1 MTSLY
6 VGPEDIYGGNL
17 KLILGLVWTLIRQY
31 QIRSSGRDVS
41 TKNAMLAW
49 TGTLL
54 PEHSVRNF
62 TTDWNS
68 GLALCALVEH
78 IKPGSCPDYSNLN
91 PQNGLANC
99 ELGIRLA
106 EEHFAIPR
114 ILEAAALSNPD
125 VDELSVMT
133 YISYFCK
140 PANENLMR
148 WLRETL
154 PDRNITNLTTDW
166 NSGINL
172 AYLVDAVGSGIL
184 PKCRQMDPADAIE
197 NLVQAMH
204 VAEEHLQVKPFIKA
218 SLMADPTVDEL
229 NVAIYL
235 SQLQG
240 SKLVPP
246 KGSTILCSGSGLSR
260 AFVGRPANFQ
270 VDGAG
275 MSGEPIISAVMKGQ
289 KTSLPVTVSKEPNGV
304 FLVTYTPSVS
314 GKLSLEIKWAGPKVV
329 SEKHYSV
336 EVVDPGSFVINSNN
350 FMPGQLAKL
359 GKPVVMEAKGLQ
371 DMADLVVT
379 IQHPD
384 GQTEVAKVVS
394 KGPGSAE
401 VSYVPVRLGSDDVIV
416 TLAAQSVPGSPFKVV
431 VVDPSQCS
439 VSVRDPPTG
448 HFLVARKEATLAI
461 TGNTQGLKVVAKSSN
476 REQELSITPQGNNLS
491 FCKYVPL
498 DVGQHIV
505 SVTCEGENI
514 KGSPLHLSVSDTSKV
529 VMGSVPKYLQIG
541 APAVIKVGTKDA
553 GPGQLEC
560 TSSNTAIVV
569 ATVANGGDQDLYTVK
584 LLPVAIGDVEVHL
597 TWGAGIV
604 PSTPF
609 TVCVCDASQCSA
621 YGHGLTSGTG
631 KVGEQFD
638 FTVQATHAGHG
649 ELVVRV
655 QGPKTMYLGELKFS
669 VDGTYNVR
677 FITYE
682 IGKHA
687 IDVRWAGVPI
697 PNSPYTVD
705 FTKGVDASHFVA
717 TGDGLGTCV
726 ALKPAKCLLVG
737 PVGDLVKSGLL
748 HVNLLGHGFES
759 KLVSSS
765 AFKPT
770 PGEALVTVT
779 ESKKGTYE
787 LLYSVPVAGQFS
799 LSITIDEAPVP
810 GSPFQ
815 VHSLPSPDASKCKS
829 YGNAIENPLAQVMGQ
844 PLEFNIL
851 CSGPGL
857 TKAVTGLPAT
867 FRMDGARLLTREP
880 KVFATDQTTS
890 LPVTIAQEQNG
901 VFQATYTPVVAGNLS
916 LDIEWEGAKS
926 RHYNVRITDLRSFAI
941 TSKYFMPGQLAK
953 IDKPV
958 IMEVKGLEKT
968 ADLSVTILHRN
979 AKTEVGKVIS
989 TEAGTAEVSY
999 TPVEVGIDEIIV
1011 QLMGCTVPG
1020 SPFKVLV
1027 ADPSKYS
1034 VSATTKPLIVM
1045 KETTCTII
1053 GGDSQALK
1061 ASAKSQNHIQDL
1073 LVLPR
1078 SKETSVTKY
1087 TPTEVGQ
1094 HTIYVMCN
1102 DEHIKGSPLNLS
1114 ASDPSKCILMDALPK
1129 YLQLGTTASIKIG
1142 TKGAGP
1148 GELECTSSNTP
1159 VATAM
1164 ITKSDQDH
1172 YVLKVIAIAM
1182 GETLLHLVW
1191 AEFEVPPGPFTV
1203 SVCDATQCSVYGRGL
1218 TSGVGKTGVPFDFTV
1233 RTTQAGPGELIV
1245 KVQGPKAVYTAK
1257 ATKTNVDIYEV
1268 SFVASEIGQHLIDVK
1283 WGDASI
1289 PNSPYTINVIE
1300 GVDASQFT
1308 LTANNTCIALQPV
1321 NCVLVGPVG
1330 DLVKNGLLQVKL
1342 RGQGFE
1348 SKLVGPLEFK
1358 PVATEAQV
1366 SITETKKGTYKIQYF
1381 APRPG
1386 QFLLSTRIDGID
1398 IPGSPFHIKAL
1409 PLSDASSCVCYGSAL
1424 ENRLACLLGKAMEFN
1439 VDLTKAGRGTLA
1451 ARAVNCNCKISITKQ
1466 ERKIYLVRLEPRES
1480 GIHTIEVLWGD
1491 APIPGSPFVFTVTDP
1506 SSIVI
1511 SDLPSKEY
1519 VAKVGTPFAFSVN
1532 MGSLDTSLLKTE
1544 MKLSNGIVEPCVV
1557 SNGLSNGI
1565 VKVSYT
1571 PNNAGEMEL
1580 LVSYGQVNLLTSTV
1594 KYAIIN
1600 LSQIQVAQPTKY
1612 FRIKDSVK
1620 FTVSGLSQVDPKLSI
1635 KAVHSELDV
1644 AAKVT
1649 FGSTIAQ
1656 FVPKHLGK
1664 YVISV
1669 MYSNHHVNGSPFF
1682 VLVSDPDACIII
1694 SPPPAEV
1701 HVGEMASIIVDT
1713 SKAGPGEL
1721 LCSPVSSPKELL
1733 VSVQTVK
1740 NKQGCILFSSDT
1752 VGTSEMVVTWAGYP
1766 VTSFV
1771 HVVNF
1776 VDASKASWTY
1786 GHSNTIVLGESVD
1799 FTVDCSESGQGKPE
1813 FKAIGPKGIYSIEG
1827 GTDTRMGF
1835 YTAVLKPLQLG
1846 SHEIQCY
1853 LAGKPVG
1860 TKVELDVVRN
1870 ITSFSATMISEWF
1883 ESLVAGK
1890 PSEVIIRLSEPGLV
1904 NKGLLKMECTSDT
1917 MPIGDPRLPK
1927 LTIKDNNDGTYLLRL
1942 LAPDPGQYFFHI
1954 DWFKKPISGS
1964 PFAILIKSRP
1974 DATRCISLGRCLN
1987 KTTVLLNLPVEFTV
2001 DTTDAGY
2008 GKLTAVATDPQQRGV
2023 RVSIVEERDKRTLHH
2038 IKLIPK
2044 VIGCYTVIVAWDG
2057 AIIPGS
2063 PFKFNA
2069 IDPSRCIVSQFPNG
2083 SIPLR
2088 QMLNFTVDTNMAG
2101 ISSLIVMVKENHN
2114 KPVAMKVITASNNIS
2129 EYCYKAKKVGTI
2141 SFDIF
2146 YGENLL
2152 NQCPF
2157 KVVVVD
2163 PSQCNLSI
2171 KEPPPGK
2178 SLIVKK
2184 EVIFSLSGSNQDV
2197 HIIVKSQ
2204 NSEQELPI
2212 ISHSESLS
2220 FCLYTPAEIGQHTV
2234 HVTSGGV
2241 NMKESPLAIT
2251 VIDPSMCILNTVPKY
2266 LLLGTPA
2273 IVAITT
2279 RGAGPG
2285 QLECSSSNNSV
2296 AIASVTKNEQDL
2308 YSLTLT
2314 PLSIGEAAVSVSWGQ
2329 CSIPSTPFTVC
2340 VCDATQCS
2348 IYGRG
2353 LTSGVGKTGVPF
2365 DFTVRTTQAGPGE
2378 LMVKVQGPKAVYTA
2392 NVIKTND
2399 DTFSVTF
2406 TTPDVGQYMIDVR
2419 WAGFPI
2425 PHSPYKVDF
2434 TKRTDVSSFTAT
2446 GSGMRTCVALRPAK
2460 CSLIGSAG
2468 DLLKK
2473 RLLQVKLSGEGFE
2486 SKVVVPSELKPIAT
2500 EALVSIVESK
2510 KGTYEILYCTPKA
2523 GQYSLSITV
2532 DEAEIPG
2539 SPFRIQSLPPP
2550 NAMQCS
2556 AYGSAIERPV
2566 SHILGNS
2573 IEFKVDASKAGT
2585 GTLTTKAANTSCKI
2599 FITQEENQVYS
2610 IRVDPKEGN
2619 QLTIEV
2625 LWDDVPIPGSPFSF
2639 SVIDLASVVLD
2650 DILNAKEYVSKVG
2663 EPFVTGL
2670 KLGSLDASF
2679 LKAEAKLSNGKIEP
2693 VIISDK
2699 LPDGTVKLT
2708 YVPNDIG
2715 GFQLLLSYAQNNL
2728 LKSVLKYSAVN
2739 MTALQVT
2746 SPAGYCQLK
2755 EHVTFTVDGVQQ
2767 GDQKLSIT
2775 AVHKAHNAAVKATYE
2790 RNTAVAQFAPK
2801 CVGEYV
2807 VSTMYG
2813 NYHINGSPFLVTVTD
2828 PDACVVTSPP
2838 PSVVHIND
2846 PATLIVDTS
2855 KAGPGELGCSPIS
2868 AADSQAVQV
2877 RIVRN
2882 KQDCCVLSS
2891 NSVCTSSMVVTWAG
2905 YPIPSSPLMVNFV
2918 DASKAKWTC
2927 GHNMDCGVV
2936 MLGESVPFTI
2946 DCSESGQGKPVVDV
2960 MGPSGSY
2967 VVPLDEDKQKGFYVA
2982 LLKPSE
2988 LGKHVVKMSLAG
3000 RTLGAPLEFD
3010 VIQSSS
3016 LSTITVASEG
3026 IVSVCARQLCEIKM
3040 NMSEPGLVKKGFLTV
3055 ECTSDTMPIGDPR
3068 LPKLTIKDNNDGT
3081 YLLQV
3086 LGQEPGQY
3094 SLHLTL
3100 LKKPITGSPFTLI
3113 VRSPPDASKCI
3124 LSDKF
3129 PEGTTV
3135 LLTTPVEFSID
3146 TTDAGYG
3153 ALDVVVTDPL
3163 HRTNKVAPTEVHGN
3177 RTLHHLKF
3185 APTIVGDHTVN
3196 LTWDGVG
3203 IPRSPLQ
3210 INAIDPSQ
3218 CIVSFMT
3225 DSIPLG
3231 KTLDFT
3237 VDTQLAGNAVVVVM
3251 VTEGIAGPVTMKAA
3265 NPLPTSIYEY
3275 RYKATKVGSIYFDIL
3290 FSGNRVSGS
3299 PFKVVVVD
3307 PSQRCLTVNDPP
3319 LAKSLVVK
3327 KEATFSITG
3336 EMCGMRVLMKSPS
3349 RTHELSLIP
3358 QREDLTFFKYTPS
3371 EVGQHTVIVTC
3382 SGENV
3387 RGSPLNIAVLN
3398 PTMCIFNS
3406 APKYLL
3412 LGTPA
3417 IVAITTR
3424 GAGPGQLECSSSNTS
3439 VAIASVTKN
3448 EQDLYSLTLTP
3459 LSIGEAAVSV
3469 SWGQCSIPSTPFT
3482 VCVCDATQCSIY
3494 GRGLTSGVGKTG
3506 VPFDFTVRATQAG
3519 PGELIVKVQGPKA
3532 VYTAKVIKTNDDTF
3546 SVTFTTP
3553 DVGQYM
3559 IDVRW
3564 AGFPIPHSP
3573 YKVDFTKRIDVGTFT
3588 ATGSGMRTCVA
3599 LRPAKCSLIGSAGD
3613 LLKKRLLQVKLS
3625 GEGFESKVVVPSE
3638 LKPIATEALV
3648 SIVESKKGT
3657 YEILYCTPK
3666 AGQYSLSITV
3676 DEVEIPGSPF
3686 NIQSLP
3692 APDASQCKC
3701 SAGAFDGARSYILG
3715 TAIEVGIDV
3724 TNAGTGVLTARAVN
3738 CSCKALVTQKTERMY
3753 SLRLEPQER
3762 GLQTIE
3768 VLWDDVFI
3776 PGSPFNFSVVD
3787 SASIVISDLPSKDF
3801 VARVGVPFTFTMN
3814 LLNLDVSLLKAEAKH
3829 GNGAVEP
3836 LVIEDKLANGVVT
3849 VSYTPRDKGEFQL
3862 LLRYSQVNLMKA
3874 ALKYRIVDVSSFR
3887 FTPPTTYCRLKEN
3900 VKLVV
3905 TGLKNGDQNVS
3916 VTAIHKAHDAAVK
3929 VSYENDAAIAQ
3940 FSPKQLGEYIVSIM
3954 CGTYHINGSPFSIN
3968 VSNPDACAITSTLP
3982 KIVHVGETVTL
3993 AIDTRK
3999 AGPGVL
4005 ACNPVYTSKNLAVQ
4019 VRVENGLICFSC
4031 DTVGTCDMIVT
4042 WAGHPIPLSPFTTN
4056 FVDSSRVKWKCGN
4069 SMDYRVVMLGESVP
4083 FTIDCT
4089 ESGQGI
4095 PEFNVVGPKGPYLL
4109 PADEDK
4115 TKGHYLVSLKPSNLG
4130 KHEMT
4135 ITLAGRIVGPVL
4147 KFDVINNVAP
4157 TSISLVGE
4165 GSITVISGERS
4176 DVILHA
4182 PEPGLVKQ
4190 GLLAVGCTG
4199 ANMSSDDP
4207 RVPRLNIQD
4216 SSNGTYVV
4224 QILATDP
4231 GQYALN
4237 VYWLKKHIAGS
4248 PFTLLV
4254 KPCPVASKCILSTS
4268 SSNMAAVLMTTP
4280 LQFSVDSTD
4289 AGQGLLDVVIRDS
4302 EGQSY
4307 TVHAVE
4313 RNHQKR
4319 TLHEVRFEPKAIG
4332 CYTVHVT
4339 WEGMDIPRSPFNF
4352 NVIDPMKCIVSQ
4364 FPKGAF
4370 PCGQVA
4376 KFTVDTHLAGTVIP
4390 AVMVTDDSSQ
4400 PLALQTDTSV
4410 PTNLFEYHYQ
4420 AMSVGVVT
4428 FDVLLCGSHVKGSPF
4443 KMLVID
4449 PGQCSVL
4456 LQDPP
4461 SGSPLIVNKEITM
4474 SVAGKTEGLQA
4485 TVKSDNNQEDLV
4497 IQPQGD
4503 GVSTIKYIPTEVGV
4517 FTVHITCGDEH
4528 IKGSP
4533 LSLLV
4538 TDPTKC
4544 ILNKVPKYLHIGTP
4558 NLISISTKGAGP
4570 GQMECTSSEPSV
4582 AVASTSKDSGQDV
4595 VRMKLNPVA
4604 IGETT
4609 VSLVWAGSVIPS
4621 TPFTI
4626 YVCDPAKCKAY
4637 GRGLTSGYGRAG
4649 ELFEF
4654 TVKCLNAG
4662 PGELMVRPQG
4672 PRSVLTAQV
4681 VKNDDSYN
4689 VSFVSDETGQHMI
4702 DVKWAGMIIPDSPYK
4717 VDFTKKIDVSSFTAT
4732 VSNSVAL
4739 QPSTCALVGPVGGL
4753 LKSGSL
4759 QVKMSGE
4766 GFESKLVRPS
4776 ECKPVANQLPLSIVE
4791 AKKGAYE
4798 IQYCTPKAGM
4808 YSLSITI
4815 DDVPISKSPFQIQSI
4830 SPSDA
4835 SGCRCYGDAIGN
4847 PNGQVL
4853 GKAFEFFV
4861 DISNAGSGRLTTKV
4875 TSGNCKVATTL
4886 QSEKVYS
4893 IKLEPKAG
4901 GLVTVEL
4908 LWNDRPV
4915 PWSPLHF
4922 TVVDPATIPITELPN
4937 PKDYVSNIDEV
4948 FAFNV
4953 QLGSLDTVLLKAEAK
4968 LSTGRTEA
4976 FVVSEKKTNGEVEV
4990 SYIPKDVGEFQ
5001 LLLSYAQFNLLK
5013 SAMKYQV
5020 MNLLRLKVTPPTG
5033 FCRLNENVKLTITGL
5048 KKGDQKIS
5056 IAAVNN
5062 MHKADV
5068 NIDYGSNDTAV
5079 AQFAPNLVGEY
5090 LVSVAYDARRIAGSP
5105 FSVLVSDPDACV
5117 IVSAPPSVIHV
5128 GDATY
5133 VVVDTSKAGPGD
5145 LFCKPVYTS
5154 KDLAVQVTNESH
5166 SVVVSSNM
5174 VGTCDLVLTWAG
5186 HTFTGSSFVANFV
5199 DSSKAKW
5206 SCEYNATVEIGES
5219 LSFAIDCSESGQGT
5233 PEVNAVG
5240 PLCPYMVE
5248 VTEGSRKGTFLA
5260 VLKTL
5265 QVGKHVVTI
5274 VLAGKMI
5281 GTPAE
5286 FEVVSKIVK
5295 KALAS
5300 DEESAITTLTSRR
5313 ESQMAST
5320 RSTTSMTG
5328 PDGKKSHALV
5338 SDLFSFDV
5346 EGKYPNVDRL
5356 LSVAHGPSSDIK
5368 VKLVQHRGQ
5377 YKASFTPVEAGAY
5390 EVFVDY
5396 AGVSTPGSPFTLN
5409 VVDPSKCQLLG
5420 DMPTVIQTG
5429 SMAEFIL
5436 KTRGA
5441 GPGTLAFSCSSSS
5454 VVTCDIVNQ
5463 GSDTYSVHLSGTRV
5477 GVVEVSLLWGG
5488 FSLPYFP
5495 IRVSVCDATL
5505 CKMLGHVV
5513 ATRSANVGEPVTF
5526 AVTHLQAGE
5535 ATLSATID
5543 GPTAKCNVVEIVET
5557 NPSTH
5562 EVRFIP
5568 WELGEHTINVKW
5580 GAQTIPDSPIH
5591 INIGVGESSKPLIA
5605 VGPGLK
5611 SAIVGKEG
5619 VFTIISGQL
5628 LSGLHTT
5635 GALKVAVSGIQVS
5648 ADVNVLD
5655 NNNGCYTVK
5664 YVPPFPGAYLVSIVL
5679 DDKNASGGPF
5689 KVNAY
5694 LGPDASKCRAYG
5706 NAFAR
5711 NANLFSGNLI
5721 SFSVD
5726 AKDGGGNGK
5735 LTVEVQGPQ
5744 GFQASG
5750 YVTDEGNGQY
5760 LVKCNTVDQGWHV
5773 VSVLWS
5779 EQHIPGSPF
5788 KLRVFPAPNAALV
5801 KAYGPGLVNGVL
5813 GDKGEMPMVSY
5824 KCAYLLAY
5832 L

>member
-1 MTSLY
+1 M
-6 VGPEDIYGGNL
+6 V
-17 KLILGLVWTLIRQY
+17 
-31 QIRSSGRDVS
+31 
-41 TKNAMLAW
+41 AW
-49 TGTLL
+49 TNTQI
-54 PEHSVRNF
+54 PEHNIHNF

-148 WLRETL
+148 WLADTL

-172 AYLVDAVGSGIL
+172 ACLVDTISPGCFPNWSQLKASDAVQNLS
-184 PKCRQMDPADAIE
+184 KAIDTA
-197 NLVQAMH
+197 NKQIQVQ
-204 VAEEHLQVKPFIKA
+204 PFIKA
-218 SLMADPTVDEL
+218 AQMADSTVEEL
-229 NVAIYL
+229 NQAIIL
-235 SQLQG
+235 LRLQ
-240 SKLVPP
+240 
-246 KGSTILCSGSGLSR
+246 
-260 AFVGRPANFQ
+260 
-270 VDGAG
+270 
-275 MSGEPIISAVMKGQ
+275 AV
-289 KTSLPVTVSKEPNGV
+289 
-304 FLVTYTPSVS
+304 Y
-314 GKLSLEIKWAGPKVV
+314 
-329 SEKHYSV
+329 
-336 EVVDPGSFVINSNN
+336 
-350 FMPGQLAKL
+350 
-359 GKPVVMEAKGLQ
+359 
-371 DMADLVVT
+371 
-379 IQHPD
+379 
-384 GQTEVAKVVS
+384 
-394 KGPGSAE
+394 
-401 VSYVPVRLGSDDVIV
+401 
-416 TLAAQSVPGSPFKVV
+416 
-431 VVDPSQCS
+431 
-439 VSVRDPPTG
+439 
-448 HFLVARKEATLAI
+448 
-461 TGNTQGLKVVAKSSN
+461 KS
-476 REQELSITPQGNNLS
+476 
-491 FCKYVPL
+491 
-498 DVGQHIV
+498 
-505 SVTCEGENI
+505 
-514 KGSPLHLSVSDTSKV
+514 
-529 VMGSVPKYLQIG
+529 
-541 APAVIKVGTKDA
+541 
-553 GPGQLEC
+553 
-560 TSSNTAIVV
+560 
-569 ATVANGGDQDLYTVK
+569 
-584 LLPVAIGDVEVHL
+584 
-597 TWGAGIV
+597 
-604 PSTPF
+604 
-609 TVCVCDASQCSA
+609 
-621 YGHGLTSGTG
+621 
-631 KVGEQFD
+631 
-638 FTVQATHAGHG
+638 
-649 ELVVRV
+649 
-655 QGPKTMYLGELKFS
+655 
-669 VDGTYNVR
+669 
-677 FITYE
+677 
-682 IGKHA
+682 
-687 IDVRWAGVPI
+687 I
-697 PNSPYTVD
+697 P
-705 FTKGVDASHFVA
+705 
-717 TGDGLGTCV
+717 
-726 ALKPAKCLLVG
+726 
-737 PVGDLVKSGLL
+737 
-748 HVNLLGHGFES
+748 
-759 KLVSSS
+759 
-765 AFKPT
+765 
-770 PGEALVTVT
+770 
-779 ESKKGTYE
+779 
-787 LLYSVPVAGQFS
+787 
-799 LSITIDEAPVP
+799 
-810 GSPFQ
+810 
-815 VHSLPSPDASKCKS
+815 
-829 YGNAIENPLAQVMGQ
+829 
-844 PLEFNIL
+844 NIL

-1034 VSATTKPLIVM
+1034 VSATTKLLIVM

-1087 TPTEVGQ
+1087 IPTEVGQ
-1094 HTIYVMCN
+1094 HTIFVMCN

-1289 PNSPYTINVIE
+1289 PNSPYMINVIE

-1491 APIPGSPFVFTVTDP
+1491 APIPGSPFVFTVTDS

-1557 SNGLSNGI
+1557 SNGLPNGI

-1594 KYAIIN
+1594 KYTIIN

-1635 KAVHSELDV
+1635 TAVHSELGV

-1669 MYSNHHVNGSPFF
+1669 MYSSHHVNGSPFF

-1721 LCSPVSSPKELL
+1721 LCSPVSSPKDLL

-1813 FKAIGPKGIYSIEG
+1813 FKAIGPKGIYSIEE

-1870 ITSFSATMISEWF
+1870 ITSFSAPMISEWF

-1964 PFAILIKSRP
+1964 PFAILIRSRP

-2197 HIIVKSQ
+2197 HVIAKSQ

-2234 HVTSGGV
+2234 RVTSGGV

-2251 VIDPSMCILNTVPKY
+2251 VIDPSMCILNTVPRY

-2285 QLECSSSNNSV
+2285 QLECSSSNTSV

-2348 IYGRG
+2348 VYGRG
-2353 LTSGVGKTGVPF
+2353 LTSGVGKTGEPF
-2365 DFTVRTTQAGPGE
+2365 DFTVRATQAGPGE

-2392 NVIKTND
+2392 TVIKTND

-2500 EALVSIVESK
+2500 EALVSIIESK

-2532 DEAEIPG
+2532 DEVEIPG

-2556 AYGSAIERPV
+2556 AFGSAIERPV

-2739 MTALQVT
+2739 MAALQVT

-2755 EHVTFTVDGVQQ
+2755 EYVMFTVDGLQQ

-2801 CVGEYV
+2801 CIGEYV

-2846 PATLIVDTS
+2846 SATLIVDTS
-2855 KAGPGELGCSPIS
+2855 KAGPGELGCNPIS

-2905 YPIPSSPLMVNFV
+2905 YQIPSSPLLVNFV

-2927 GHNMDCGVV
+2927 GRNMDCGVV
-2936 MLGESVPFTI
+2936 MLGESVPFAI
-2946 DCSESGQGKPVVDV
+2946 DCSESGQGKPMVDV

-2967 VVPLDEDKQKGFYVA
+2967 VVQVDEDKRKGFYVA

-2988 LGKHVVKMSLAG
+2988 LGKYEVKMSLAG

-3010 VIQSSS
+3010 VIQSIS
-3016 LSTITVASEG
+3016 LSTSTVASEG
-3026 IVSVCARQLCEIKM
+3026 VVSVCARQLYEIKM

-3055 ECTSDTMPIGDPR
+3055 ECTSDAVPIGDPR

-3081 YLLQV
+3081 YLIQV

-3203 IPRSPLQ
+3203 IPGSPLK

-3251 VTEGIAGPVTMKAA
+3251 VTEGIAEPVTMKAI
-3265 NPLPTSIYEY
+3265 NPPPTFIYEY

-3290 FSGNRVSGS
+3290 FSGNRLSGS

-3307 PSQRCLTVNDPP
+3307 PSQHFLTVNDPP

-3406 APKYLL
+3406 VPKYLL

-3482 VCVCDATQCSIY
+3482 VCVCDATQCSVY

-3519 PGELIVKVQGPKA
+3519 PGELMVKVQGPKA
-3532 VYTAKVIKTNDDTF
+3532 VYTANVIKTNDDIY

-3573 YKVDFTKRIDVGTFT
+3573 YKVDFTKRTDVGSFT
-3588 ATGSGMRTCVA
+3588 ATGSGMRTCIA

-3648 SIVESKKGT
+3648 SIIESKKGT

-3666 AGQYSLSITV
+3666 AGHFTLSIYV

-3829 GNGAVEP
+3829 SNGAVEP

-3900 VKLVV
+3900 VKLVI
-3905 TGLKNGDQNVS
+3905 TGIKNGDQNVS

-4005 ACNPVYTSKNLAVQ
+4005 ACNPVYTSKNLVVQ

-4031 DTVGTCDMIVT
+4031 DTVGTCDMMVM
-4042 WAGHPIPLSPFTTN
+4042 WAEHPIPSSPFTIN

-4069 SMDYRVVMLGESVP
+4069 SMDYGVVMLGESVP

-4115 TKGHYLVSLKPSNLG
+4115 TKGHYLASLKPSNLG

-4135 ITLAGRIVGPVL
+4135 ITLAGRTVGPVL

-4157 TSISLVGE
+4157 TSISLVVGE

-4199 ANMSSDDP
+4199 ANMPSDDP

-4231 GQYALN
+4231 GKYALN

-4268 SSNMAAVLMTTP
+4268 SSNMAAVLITTP

-4302 EGQSY
+4302 EGQLY

-4370 PCGQVA
+4370 PHGQVA

-4517 FTVHITCGDEH
+4517 YTVHINCGDEH

-4717 VDFTKKIDVSSFTAT
+4717 VDFTKKIDVSSITAT

-4739 QPSTCALVGPVGGL
+4739 QPSTCALVGSVSGL

-4886 QSEKVYS
+4886 QSEKVYN

-4948 FAFNV
+4948 FEFKV
-4953 QLGSLDTVLLKAEAK
+4953 QLGSLDTGLLKAEAK

-5062 MHKADV
+5062 MHKAGV

-5166 SVVVSSNM
+5166 SVVFSSNM

-5286 FEVVSKIVK
+5286 FEVVSEIVK

-5300 DEESAITTLTSRR
+5300 DEESAVTTLTSRR
-5313 ESQMAST
+5313 ESQMANT

-5338 SDLFSFDV
+5338 SDLFSFDI

-5368 VKLVQHRGQ
+5368 VKIVQHHGQ
-5377 YKASFTPVEAGAY
+5377 FKASFTPVEAGAY

-5429 SMAEFIL
+5429 SMEEFIL

-5441 GPGTLAFSCSSSS
+5441 GPGALAFSCSSSS

-5591 INIGVGESSKPLIA
+5591 INIGIGGSSKPLIA

-5628 LSGLHTT
+5628 LSGLHTS

-5735 LTVEVQGPQ
+5735 LKVEVQGPQ

-5760 LVKCNTVDQGWHV
+5760 LVKCNTVDQGWHL

-5788 KLRVFPAPNAALV
+5788 KLRVFPAPNAAMV

-5813 GDKGEMPMVSY
+5813 GDKGEMQC